1 MCSFNPN
8 NSGRGPQIT
17 QIPANGKD
25 FQQEKTGF
33 FFPGYLFPS
42 PSFYSRSLASF
53 AGKIRI
59 RVCAGEAGSHV
70 GESPTGRIRRFT
82 TERDVRKEA
91 ARLNLQA
98 GHLLNQQAITKVN
111 SIQ

>member
-1 MCSFNPN
+1 MWRIWRAGGARFDGE
-8 NSGRGPQIT
+8 SGWG
-17 QIPANGKD
+17 
-25 FQQEKTGF
+25 FQFK
-33 FFPGYLFPS
+33 S
-42 PSFYSRSLASF
+42 
-53 AGKIRI
+53 RI

-82 TERDVRKEA
+82 TERDVREEA

-111 SIQ
+111 SI

>member
-1 MCSFNPN
+1 MQLVRAGHNF
-8 NSGRGPQIT
+8 
-17 QIPANGKD
+17 PAD
-25 FQQEKTGF
+25 VF
-33 FFPGYLFPS
+33 LS
-42 PSFYSRSLASF
+42 SSLYSRSFALF

-82 TERDVRKEA
+82 TERDVREEA

-111 SIQ
+111 SI

>member
-1 MCSFNPN
+1 MC
-8 NSGRGPQIT
+8 
-17 QIPANGKD
+17 D
-25 FQQEKTGF
+25 
-33 FFPGYLFPS
+33 L
-42 PSFYSRSLASF
+42 SRISAREIHFKS
-53 AGKIRI
+53 RI

-82 TERDVRKEA
+82 TERDVREEA

-111 SIQ
+111 SI

>member
-1 MCSFNPN
+1 MREICT
-8 NSGRGPQIT
+8 SGLTRGKEVGGHWPCASH
-17 QIPANGKD
+17 PVA
-25 FQQEKTGF
+25 
-33 FFPGYLFPS
+33 
-42 PSFYSRSLASF
+42 SLPTLPLF

-82 TERDVRKEA
+82 TERDVREEA

-111 SIQ
+111 SI

>member
-1 MCSFNPN
+1 MRGVRDLEQEPRRRFQFN
-8 NSGRGPQIT
+8 R
-17 QIPANGKD
+17 
-25 FQQEKTGF
+25 
-33 FFPGYLFPS
+33 
-42 PSFYSRSLASF
+42 
-53 AGKIRI
+53 RI

-82 TERDVRKEA
+82 TERDVREEA

-111 SIQ
+111 SI

>member
-1 MCSFNPN
+1 MLEKSGQADLPFVCHIPSVPIRVIRGEFSLSSDFN
-8 NSGRGPQIT
+8 RR
-17 QIPANGKD
+17 
-25 FQQEKTGF
+25 F
-33 FFPGYLFPS
+33 
-42 PSFYSRSLASF
+42 
-53 AGKIRI
+53 

>member
-1 MCSFNPN
+1 MLWHAGGAQFRRDSRQQLQFN
-8 NSGRGPQIT
+8 R
-17 QIPANGKD
+17 
-25 FQQEKTGF
+25 
-33 FFPGYLFPS
+33 
-42 PSFYSRSLASF
+42 
-53 AGKIRI
+53 RI

-82 TERDVRKEA
+82 TERDVREEA

-111 SIQ
+111 SI

>member
-1 MCSFNPN
+1 LCDIKQKPKPFLSIL
-8 NSGRGPQIT
+8 SI
-17 QIPANGKD
+17 
-25 FQQEKTGF
+25 
-33 FFPGYLFPS
+33 LPS
-42 PSFYSRSLASF
+42 CL
-53 AGKIRI
+53 KIRF

-82 TERDVRKEA
+82 TERDVREEA

-111 SIQ
+111 SI